1 MDPTPSHLSMDIAL
15 VIVPFLFYI
24 AISPHLYW
32 IIPINTSM
40 YYNTSHRKFSS
51 DCVPIQLPPRFC
63 TPFYRNTPLKDVCTC
78 FLQFPHWLLD
88 PPQPGLCLG
97 IPLKEL
103 MSRSVVSITK
113 SNSEYPVFI
122 IIDLAAVSDTALE
135 IPFFTQLP
143 GQAFS
148 LGFPFTSLAVLSQSP
163 ALVQNFSH

>member
-1 MDPTPSHLSMDIAL
+1 MDIAL
-15 VIVPFLFYI
+15 AIVPFLFYI

-63 TPFYRNTPLKDVCTC
+63 ALFYRNAPLKDVCTC

-88 PPQPGLCLG
+88 LPQSGLCLAV
-97 IPLKEL
+97 PLKEL
-103 MSRSVVSITK
+103 LLRSVVSIPEP
-113 SNSEYPVFI
+113 NSECPVFI
-122 IIDLAAVSDTALE
+122 VIDLAAASDTALE

-143 GQAFS
+143 GQCFS
-148 LGFPFTSLAVLSQSP
+148 LGSPSPSLAVLS
-163 ALVQNFSH
+163 